1 MPTFVESS
9 ALGSLIP
16 PPLKDE
22 RACALI
28 MMAVARTRQ
37 PLRTSILSVRR
48 VTSETI
54 EKGDIVWIDYDAWTV
69 NPNGTST
76 LFDTTHDEVAKKEG
90 KFDEKKVYIEVP
102 VVVGRGRL
110 FEGLEASLVGAKVGG
125 TIEVL
130 IPPEKGAGVRDPRL
144 VELRT
149 EREFLR
155 QEISPE
161 VGLEVSI
168 SGKHGVVTAVSAG
181 RVRVDFNNPLAGKT
195 LKYVVKA
202 TRKAKTPEERVRA
215 VIDMDYGLADQFKLD
230 LKGGSAEIHLPDV
243 CKTDEKWF
251 VSKFRVVADLRELSD
266 LKTIRFIE
274 EYEKKE
280 TKAEP
285 KAGAKRAEAP
295 AEAGKETPPAEA
307 ATKKPRKRATATKAK
322 PAAKTRAEEELPA
335 SEKSPEEL

>member
-1 MPTFVESS
+1 MVSN
-9 ALGSLIP
+9 
-16 PPLKDE
+16 
-22 RACALI
+22 
-28 MMAVARTRQ
+28 
-37 PLRTSILSVRR
+37 
-48 VTSETI
+48 TI
-54 EKGDIVWIDYDAWTV
+54 EKGDIVWIEYDAWTV
-69 NPNGTST
+69 NPNGAST
-76 LFDTTHDEVAKKEG
+76 LFDTTHDGVAKKEG
-90 KFDEKKVYIEVP
+90 KFDEKKVYIEAP
-102 VVVGRGRL
+102 VVIGRGRL
-110 FEGLEASLVGAKVGG
+110 FEGLEAALVGGKVGE

-202 TRKAKTPEERVRA
+202 TRKAQTPEERVRA
-215 VIDMDYGLADQFKLD
+215 VIDMDYGLADQFKID

-251 VSKFRVVADLRELSD
+251 VSKFRVVADLRELSE
-266 LKTIRFIE
+266 LKTIRFVE

-280 TKAEP
+280 AKAVEP
-285 KAGAKRAEAP
+285 KAEAKEAGAPVEAP
-295 AEAGKETPPAEA
+295 KEEPAPEVA
-307 ATKKPRKRATATKAK
+307 AKKPRKRATATKAK
-322 PAAKTRAEEELPA
+322 PTLKHGAEEDLPA
-335 SEKSPEEL
+335 SEKTPEEL

>member
-1 MPTFVESS
+1 
-9 ALGSLIP
+9 
-16 PPLKDE
+16 
-22 RACALI
+22 
-28 MMAVARTRQ
+28 
-37 PLRTSILSVRR
+37 
-48 VTSETI
+48 
-54 EKGDIVWIDYDAWTV
+54 
-69 NPNGTST
+69 
-76 LFDTTHDEVAKKEG
+76 
-90 KFDEKKVYIEVP
+90 VYIEVP
-102 VVVGRGRL
+102 VVIGRGRL
-110 FEGLEASLVGAKVGG
+110 FEGLEAALVGAKAGE
-125 TIEVL
+125 TTEVL
-130 IPPEKGAGVRDPRL
+130 IPPEKGAGVRDPHL

-168 SGKHGVVTAVSAG
+168 SGKHGLVTAVSAG

-202 TRKAKTPEERVRA
+202 TRKAKTPDERVRA
-215 VIDMDYGLADQFKLD
+215 IIDMDYGLADQFKID

-266 LKTIRFIE
+266 LKMIRFVE

-285 KAGAKRAEAP
+285 KAEPTGTETTADARKDEP
-295 AEAGKETPPAEA
+295 AAEA
-307 ATKKPRKRATATKAK
+307 AAPKKPRKRATATKAK
-322 PAAKTRAEEELPA
+322 PAAKTRTEEELPA
-335 SEKSPEEL
+335 SEKAPEEL

>member
-1 MPTFVESS
+1 MVS
-9 ALGSLIP
+9 
-16 PPLKDE
+16 D
-22 RACALI
+22 
-28 MMAVARTRQ
+28 
-37 PLRTSILSVRR
+37 
-48 VTSETI
+48 TI
-54 EKGDIVWIDYDAWTV
+54 EKGDIVWIEYDAWTV
-69 NPNGTST
+69 NPNGAST
-76 LFDTTHDEVAKKEG
+76 LFDTTHDGVAKKEG
-90 KFDEKKVYIEVP
+90 KFDEKKVYIEAP
-102 VVVGRGRL
+102 VVIGRGRL
-110 FEGLEASLVGAKVGG
+110 FEGLEAALVGGKVGE

-202 TRKAKTPEERVRA
+202 TRKAQTPEERVRA
-215 VIDMDYGLADQFKLD
+215 VIDMDYGLADQFKID

-251 VSKFRVVADLRELSD
+251 VSKFRVVADLRELSE
-266 LKTIRFIE
+266 LKTIRFVE

-280 TKAEP
+280 AKAVEP
-285 KAGAKRAEAP
+285 KAEAKEAGAPVEAP
-295 AEAGKETPPAEA
+295 KEEPAPEVA
-307 ATKKPRKRATATKAK
+307 AKKPRKRATATKAK
-322 PAAKTRAEEELPA
+322 PTPKHGAEEDLPA
-335 SEKSPEEL
+335 SEKTPEEL

>member
-1 MPTFVESS
+1 MN
-9 ALGSLIP
+9 GI
-16 PPLKDE
+16 
-22 RACALI
+22 RAYHDGAR
-28 MMAVARTRQ
+28 ARTRQ

-54 EKGDIVWIDYDAWTV
+54 EKGDIVWIEYDAWTV
-69 NPNGTST
+69 NPNGTLT

-90 KFDEKKVYIEVP
+90 KFDEKKVYIEAP
-102 VVVGRGRL
+102 VVIGRGRL
-110 FEGLEASLVGAKVGG
+110 FEGLEASLVGAKVGE

-202 TRKAKTPEERVRA
+202 TRKAQSPEERVRA
-215 VIDMDYGLADQFKLD
+215 VIDMDYGLADQFKID

-251 VSKFRVVADLRELSD
+251 VSKFRVVADLRELSE
-266 LKTIRFIE
+266 LKTIRFVE

-280 TKAEP
+280 AKAVEP
-285 KAGAKRAEAP
+285 KAEAKEAGAPVEAP
-295 AEAGKETPPAEA
+295 KEEPAPEVVA
-307 ATKKPRKRATATKAK
+307 AKKPRKRATATKAK
-322 PAAKTRAEEELPA
+322 PTPKHGAEEDLPA
-335 SEKSPEEL
+335 SEKTPE

>member
-1 MPTFVESS
+1 VVSN
-9 ALGSLIP
+9 
-16 PPLKDE
+16 
-22 RACALI
+22 
-28 MMAVARTRQ
+28 
-37 PLRTSILSVRR
+37 
-48 VTSETI
+48 TI
-54 EKGDIVWIDYDAWTV
+54 EKGDIVWIEYDAWTV
-69 NPNGTST
+69 NPNGAST
-76 LFDTTHDEVAKKEG
+76 LFDTTHDGVAKKEG
-90 KFDEKKVYIEVP
+90 KFDEKKVYIEAP
-102 VVVGRGRL
+102 VVIGRGRL
-110 FEGLEASLVGAKVGG
+110 FEGLEAALVGGKVGE

-202 TRKAKTPEERVRA
+202 TRKAQTPEERVRA
-215 VIDMDYGLADQFKLD
+215 VIDMDYGLADQFKID

-251 VSKFRVVADLRELSD
+251 VSKFRVVADLRELSE
-266 LKTIRFIE
+266 LKTIRFVE
-274 EYEKKE
+274 EYEKKAA
-280 TKAEP
+280 KAVEP
-285 KAGAKRAEAP
+285 QAEAKEAGAPVEAP
-295 AEAGKETPPAEA
+295 KEEPAPEVA
-307 ATKKPRKRATATKAK
+307 AKKPRKRATATKAK
-322 PAAKTRAEEELPA
+322 PTPKHGAEEDLPA
-335 SEKSPEEL
+335 SEKTPEEL